1 MNAIF
6 KRYLFERHILVSEG
20 VAEENCFEVLFSL
33 AHFFGIN
40 VKKGHELVS
49 RDMLIT
55 AGECL
60 GHDVPEPFYRGF
72 PTTVR
77 SLTKEQL
84 LFDQL
89 LHYFINYG
97 MGDFSE
103 TGHSVF
109 EAEDFTRLAFN
120 ERVRVKDFV
129 CLGSE
134 EAEEYLRGCIDD
146 LFASSRPLSKEQAEL
161 VTAYVTEYNYI
172 PERIASKSTAV
183 RILRTLRDTR
193 FAKFLYLSDVI
204 KLVDEINFYEYGNR
218 NIKRLSLKNADR
230 RFLSELLDRI
240 FEGGYVNIRDC
251 FEKKAVWCGFLHHI
265 HYQPRC
271 EAAEKFCHL
280 MRNKGNQSVYAEVEK
295 YLSERDVCRA
305 VDALKAGKGDGGV
318 LRALDYLVSRCENKQ
333 DLQYVLSSIS
343 SGRPVLLLQLIMHY
357 ARASARGARTFQ
369 FVKHNMLRNHT
380 ETPAEVKARRTR
392 LGARTRKAM
401 LAYMSSM
408 LSARLKGSL
417 GRVYVHPDMYK
428 IAIPMHEAAANG
440 GFGTLPSG
448 SRVKLDEGQKIRA
461 FTYWEKVYDID
472 LSMFGITKS
481 GEEEE
486 FSWRTMYYNQSDMI
500 TFSGDEV
507 SGYDGGSEYFDVE
520 LDLLA
525 EKRPDLDYLIFCN
538 NVYSGTHFGDC
549 VCTAGYMMRD
559 KVDSG
564 EVFEPKTVKS
574 SFKVTADSTYAYL
587 FAIDLHT
594 RELIWLNLSLD
605 SGRIVAADERVSLA
619 LERIG
624 ELDVMSAG
632 ELLELCATEV
642 VDDPAL
648 ADVAFTDEELPE
660 LEGRE
665 QIHSYEYSRIMKLLG

>member
-1 MNAIF
+1 MNAVF
-6 KRYLFERHILVSEG
+6 KRYLFDRHILVSDG
-20 VAEENCFEVLFSL
+20 VAEENRFEVLFSL

-40 VKKGHELVS
+40 VKKGQELVT

-55 AGECL
+55 AGECI
-60 GHDVPEPFYRGF
+60 GHNVPEPFYRGF

-77 SLTKEQL
+77 SLTEEQL

-97 MGDFSE
+97 LGDFSE

-109 EAEDFTRLAFN
+109 ESEDFTRIAFN
-120 ERVRVKDFV
+120 ERVQMKDFV
-129 CLGSE
+129 CMSNE
-134 EAEEYLRGCIDD
+134 EAEVYLRGCIDD
-146 LFASSRPLSKEQAEL
+146 LFASSRPLSQEQNEL
-161 VTAYVTEYNYI
+161 VCAYVTEYNYV
-172 PERIASKSTAV
+172 PDRIASKSTAV
-183 RILRTLRDTR
+183 RILRALRDTR

-204 KLVDEINFYEYGNR
+204 KLVDEINFFEYGNR
-218 NIKRLSLKNADR
+218 NIKKLHLKNTDR
-230 RFLSELLDRI
+230 RFLTDLLDNI
-240 FEGGYVNIRDC
+240 FESGYVNVRDC
-251 FEKKAVWCGFLHHI
+251 FEKKALWCGFLHHI
-265 HYQPRC
+265 HYLPKC

-280 MRNKGNQSVYAEVEK
+280 MRNKGNQSVYSEVEK
-295 YLSERDVCRA
+295 YLAEKDVRNA
-305 VDALKAGKGDGGV
+305 VDVLKEGKGEGAV
-318 LRALDYLVSRCENKQ
+318 LRALDYLISRCENKE
-333 DLQYVLSSIS
+333 DLKYVLSTVG
-343 SGRPVLLLQLIMHY
+343 SGRPVLLLQLMMHY
-357 ARASARGARTFQ
+357 AKASGRGARTFQ
-369 FVKHNMLRNHT
+369 FVRHNMLRNHT
-380 ETPAEVKARRTR
+380 ETPEEVKARRTR
-392 LGARTRKAM
+392 LGARTRKTM
-401 LAYMSSM
+401 LAYMSS
-408 LSARLKGSL
+408 LLEARLHGSL
-417 GRVYVHPDMYK
+417 GKVYVHPDMYK

-472 LSMFGITKS
+472 LSMFGIDGS
-481 GEEEE
+481 GNEEE

-507 SGYDGGSEYFDVE
+507 SGYDGGSEYFDV
-520 LDLLA
+520 
-525 EKRPDLDYLIFCN
+525 DLDRLTKSRPELEYLVFCN
-538 NVYSGTHFGDC
+538 NVYSGTHFSEC

-587 FAIDLHT
+587 FAIDLRT
-594 RELIWLNLSLD
+594 RELVWLNLSLD
-605 SGRIVAADERVSLA
+605 SGRIVAASERVSLA

-632 ELLELCATEV
+632 ELFELCATEV

-648 ADVAFTDEELPE
+648 ADVVFTDEELPE
-660 LEGRE
+660 IEGRE